1 MPPSLIPTIVLNL
14 GLRTEIARRNSI
26 FVASDEVRS
35 VSEGRGY
42 GRDACG
48 RDDTASGGDCERDAR
63 HPMDRLNPGARRS
76 RHTLS
81 KQRGDGGLLLGQ
93 ARRRR
98 PNRPLM
104 QSLQNR
110 SRRLRKAHA
119 PERASRSA
127 GICGPQRWNT
137 DRKRH
142 QRYDDFTHSATRS
155 LTQEICRSPLRRR

>member
-104 QSLQNR
+104 ESFQNRSRRLSKAQLAIKLRWRRPNRPGVQTLHSR
-110 SRRLRKAHA
+110 SRRLRKAKPA
-119 PERASRSA
+119 
-127 GICGPQRWNT
+127 I
-137 DRKRH
+137 K
-142 QRYDDFTHSATRS
+142 
-155 LTQEICRSPLRRR
+155 LRRHLRATALEH